1 MRPKLLA
8 AAVFTS
14 AMALASSARAQNAAA
29 ADVLFQK
36 GKEAFDA
43 KRYAEACPA
52 FAESYRLDPVSGSL
66 VALASCYEAD
76 GKLAS
81 AWSRYGELASL
92 AEREGKK
99 ERAEAARQRAKEL
112 EPKLARLTVSVA
124 PDAAALQGLVVKRDG
139 TELGAASFG
148 TAIPVDRGEHTIEA
162 TAPGHAP
169 FAQKVSIQDGATMS
183 VSIPALTSEG
193 GTTPPPPPS
202 PDTTPQSSGSPL
214 KTVGWVS
221 IGVGGVAVIIGGVV
235 GGLAIAKKSES
246 DTLGCDAT
254 DVCPSLAARTARR
267 DARSLGTAST
277 GLVVAGGIV
286 AAAGIALVI
295 IGGSSSKDSK
305 PSAKLAPAIGPS
317 SGGFALTGRF

>member
-1 MRPKLLA
+1 
-8 AAVFTS
+8 
-14 AMALASSARAQNAAA
+14 MALAPSALAQNAAA

-36 GKEAFDA
+36 GKDAFDA

-99 ERAEAARQRAKEL
+99 ERAEAARQRAKDL
-112 EPKLARLTVSVA
+112 EPKLARLTITVA
-124 PDAAALQGLVVKRDG
+124 PDAAAIQGLVVKRDG
-139 TELGAASFG
+139 TELGAATFG

-162 TAPGHAP
+162 AAPGHTP
-169 FAQKVSIQDGATMS
+169 FAQKISIQDGATLS
-183 VSIPALTSEG
+183 VSVPALTNEG
-193 GTTPPPPPS
+193 GAAPPPPP
-202 PDTTPQSSGSPL
+202 PETTTQSSGSPL
-214 KTVGWVS
+214 KTLGWVS
-221 IGVGGVAVIIGGVV
+221 IGVGGVAVIVGGVV

-246 DTLGCDAT
+246 DTLGCDAS
-254 DVCPSLAARTARR
+254 DVCPSAAARQARR
-267 DARSLGTAST
+267 DARGMGGAST

-305 PSAKLAPAIGPS
+305 PSAQLAPSVGPS
-317 SGGFALTGRF
+317 GGGFAFTGRF